1 MHPRLWQEIAVWKEA
16 WREARGREPEKG
28 DLVFPNA
35 RDPAKHMTRQAVDK
49 ALRTACSEQEVVGAS
64 TNSLRRSALKKME
77 KSLDESI
84 DRLERLKR
92 LGHPIR
98 EVEIKSAQD
107 EKEALKRH
115 LSKSRLRL
123 DSIRLSA
130 IGA

>member
-1 MHPRLWQEIAVWKEA
+1 MLSS
-16 WREARGREPEKG
+16 
-28 DLVFPNA
+28 
-35 RDPAKHMTRQAVDK
+35 RDFSIFFK
-49 ALRTACSEQEVVGAS
+49 AERRNFDAS
-64 TNSLRRSALKKME
+64 FSVIFSALKKME

>member
-1 MHPRLWQEIAVWKEA
+1 MNKVIDVVEVQNLSDIESVSLEIAIVKLKITEKEA
-16 WREARGREPEKG
+16 SK
-28 DLVFPNA
+28 
-35 RDPAKHMTRQAVDK
+35 
-49 ALRTACSEQEVVGAS
+49 
-64 TNSLRRSALKKME
+64 LRRSALKKME